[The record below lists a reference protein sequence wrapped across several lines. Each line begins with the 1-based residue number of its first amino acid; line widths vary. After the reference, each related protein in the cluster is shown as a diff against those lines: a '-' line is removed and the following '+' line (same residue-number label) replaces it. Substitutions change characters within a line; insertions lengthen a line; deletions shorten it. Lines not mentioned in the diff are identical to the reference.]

1 MSDNTIIPNSY
12 QKPNFFVD
20 HLLYFLTS
28 DEAKVLDLAI
38 REIYGWRDSIA
49 ARRANIALSVF
60 SEGKVLKSTGER
72 VAWGTGLSVGTCRKC
87 LDALCSFGI
96 MLKLGAPSPDGQC
109 YGLQENPDAIAWD
122 ALKARRAETED
133 MAKKRMAKALESR
146 GVMCDIT
153 PNVPHKGGGNVPLH
167 ATPYVPLQQ
176 GNTVET
182 HIETQINI
190 DAGQKTPAPPKV
202 KAPKVSPPEPVEVY
216 RQVMEKYPRRNTWG
230 DIASTVIPHNGNMG
244 LWREIVT
251 AWKLHGWNPANIAG
265 MLDCWRKG
273 EVPKVGYTQGKA
285 SRARQPLTQP
295 EAQALYDA
303 MQREKA
309 ANEVNL

>member
-96 MLKLGAPSPDGQC
+96 MVKLGAPSPDGQC

-122 ALKARRAETED
+122 ALKARRAEMED
-133 MAKKRMAKALESR
+133 TAKRRISKARGVLSDSR
-146 GVMCDIT
+146 GTVAQ
-153 PNVPHKGGGNVPLH
+153 KGVGTVAQH
-167 ATPYVPLQQ
+167 ATPTVAQQ
-176 GNTVET
+176 EGNTRNT
-182 HIETQINI
+182 IETQINI
-190 DAGQKTPAPPKV
+190 DAGQKTPAPPKA
-202 KAPKVSPPEPVEVY
+202 KAPKADIPPAVEIY
-216 RQVMEKYPRRNTWG
+216 REVFLSYPRKNTWG
-230 DIASTVIPHNGNMG
+230 DIAAVVIPHNGNMG

-251 AWKLHGWNPANIAG
+251 TWKLLGNNPMNIKG

-273 EVPKVGYTQGKA
+273 EIPKVGYTQSKTT
-285 SRARQPLTQP
+285 RARQPLTQA

-303 MQREKA
+303 QQREKA
-309 ANEVNL
+309 ANEANQ

>member
-1 MSDNTIIPNSY
+1 MNNTIIPNSY

-20 HLLYFLTS
+20 RLLYFLTS

-60 SEGKVLKSTGER
+60 SEGKVSKSTGER

-96 MLKLGAPSPDGQC
+96 MVKIGAPSTDGQC

-122 ALKARRAETED
+122 ALKARREELEERG
-133 MAKKRMAKALESR
+133 KQRMTKALETR

-153 PNVPHKGGGNVPLH
+153 PNVPHKGGGNVALQG
-167 ATPYVPLQQ
+167 TPNVPLQQ

-182 HIETQINI
+182 HIETHI
-190 DAGQKTPAPPKV
+190 DAGQKTPASRKVQKPKADIPEAV
-202 KAPKVSPPEPVEVY
+202 KIYREVF
-216 RQVMEKYPRRNTWG
+216 QAYPRKNTWSA
-230 DIASTVIPHNGNMG
+230 IAEKVVPHNGNMG
-244 LWREIVT
+244 LWREILE
-251 AWKLHGWNPANIAG
+251 AYKLHSDWNRCNIAAL
-265 MLDCWRKG
+265 LDYWENKK
-273 EVPKVGYTQGKA
+273 VPTPFYTQKQA
-285 SRARQPLTQP
+285 SRARQPLTQA

-303 MQREKA
+303 MQREKVSDEI
-309 ANEVNL
+309 NQ

>member
-87 LDALCSFGI
+87 LDALCNFGI
-96 MLKLGAPSPDGQC
+96 MVKIGAPSPDGQC
-109 YGLQENPDAIAWD
+109 YGIQENPDAIAWD

-133 MAKKRMAKALESR
+133 TAKRRISKARGVLSDSR
-146 GVMCDIT
+146 GTVAQ
-153 PNVPHKGGGNVPLH
+153 KGVGTV
-167 ATPYVPLQQ
+167 AQQ
-176 GNTVET
+176 EGNTVET
-182 HIETQINI
+182 HIETHI
-190 DAGQKTPAPPKV
+190 DAEQKTPASRKVQKPKADIPEAV
-202 KAPKVSPPEPVEVY
+202 EIYRKVF
-216 RQVMEKYPRRNTWG
+216 QAYPRKNTWAN
-230 DIASTVIPHNGNMG
+230 IAAKVVPHNGNMG
-244 LWREIVT
+244 LWREILE
-251 AWKLHGWNPANIAG
+251 AYKLHSNWNPGNIAA
-265 MLDCWRKG
+265 LLEYWEKG
-273 EVPKVGYTQGKA
+273 KIPEPFYTQSKA
-285 SRARQPLTQP
+285 SRARQPLTQQ

-303 MQREKA
+303 QQAEAQRGTD
-309 ANEVNL
+309 